1 MNWKKTTWI
10 LGLAGAVIFAAAGLW
25 LRSRNASA
33 VEYFTAPAGLGSI
46 RTVVNATG
54 VVQTVVTVQVGSQI
68 SGEIKELYAD
78 FNSVVKRGQLLAKI
92 DPRNFEAQLE
102 NATAAVAGARARVGS
117 AKAELVTAEAS
128 ERSAKANL
136 DAALVAR
143 DNTATLFRRA
153 VDLTDKGIASKN
165 DYDEAKANADSAQA
179 RYEQALAGVDQSG
192 AQKQVAA
199 AQVDS
204 AIAQLDQAQA
214 DLDRAKVNLEYTNI
228 YSPVEGVVISRSVDV
243 GQTIAASL
251 QSPTLFTIA
260 NDLRKMKVNASI
272 DEADIGN
279 ISDQAD
285 ARFTVDAY
293 PNETFKGQIEEIR
306 LSPTT
311 VQNVVTYSVI
321 LSIDNSDLKLKP
333 GMTANITI
341 AVDQRDTVL
350 KIPNAALR
358 YTPAG
363 TQGIQKEQVRTST
376 AELLKDEEEGT
387 REVQASASK
396 RSEQGTVNL
405 APGQK
410 WDPAAKLRLVPQQ
423 RRVLR
428 AGRVWVLG
436 AEGKP
441 EPANLVLGI
450 TDGTATEVISGQL
463 KAGAEVI
470 IGDTSQAAAT
480 SGQSRSVNPFLP
492 TPRVPGMRGGR

>member
-1 MNWKKTTWI
+1 M
-10 LGLAGAVIFAAAGLW
+10 
-25 LRSRNASA
+25 
-33 VEYFTAPAGLGSI
+33 
-46 RTVVNATG
+46 
-54 VVQTVVTVQVGSQI
+54 
-68 SGEIKELYAD
+68 
-78 FNSVVKRGQLLAKI
+78 
-92 DPRNFEAQLE
+92 
-102 NATAAVAGARARVGS
+102 
-117 AKAELVTAEAS
+117 
-128 ERSAKANL
+128 ANL
-136 DAALVAR
+136 RAALVAR

-153 VDLTDKGIASKN
+153 VDLSDKGIVSKN

-179 RYEQALAGVDQSG
+179 RYEQALAAVDQSG
-192 AQKQVAA
+192 AQQQVTA

-204 AIAQLDQAQA
+204 ANAQLDQAQA
-214 DLDRAKVNLEYTNI
+214 DLDRARVNLEYTNI
-228 YSPVEGVVISRSVDV
+228 YSPVDGVVISRSVDV

-293 PNETFKGQIEEIR
+293 PNEIFKGQIEEIR

-341 AVDQRDTVL
+341 TVDRRDTVL
-350 KIPNAALR
+350 RIPNAALR

-363 TQGIQKEQVRTST
+363 IQKEQINIST
-376 AELLKDEEEGT
+376 EQLLKDEEEGS
-387 REVQASASK
+387 REAQATGSK
-396 RSEQGTVNL
+396 RPEQRTVDL

-410 WDPAAKLRLVPQQ
+410 WDPAAKLRLVPLQ

-428 AGRVWVLG
+428 PGRVWVLG
-436 AEGKP
+436 PEGKP

-450 TDGTATEVISGQL
+450 SDGTFTEVVSGQL

-470 IGDTSQAAAT
+470 IGDTSQAATT
-480 SGQSRSVNPFLP
+480 SGETRSVNPFLP
-492 TPRVPGMRGGR
+492 TPRVPGMRGGRR